1 MVNTTGRSLRNLAG
15 FTGLSCVAIGIYH
28 FALGTASVPGA
39 TDANA
44 TVDSRER
51 FYSAYFAG
59 YGLAWLGA
67 ARKSP
72 IRATEIRLL
81 AGLMLVSAVG
91 RVISLVNNGRP
102 HWFQEVLTAVE
113 FVVPAAFFALIKAEL
128 SDGRREG
135 VGELA
140 ALAAELPAVARRT
153 MCAGLLGAAVL
164 LVVRRRPMTS
174 SSCARGPHGICVWCR
189 PPTPIQPCRK
199 PSAPSPS

>member
-1 MVNTTGRSLRNLAG
+1 MASMPARTGRHLRNLAG
-15 FTGLSCVAIGIYH
+15 FTGLSCIVIGVYH

-67 ARKSP
+67 ARRTP
-72 IRATEIRLL
+72 IRATDVRLL

-91 RVISLVNNGRP
+91 RVISLVHKGRP

-113 FVVPAAFFALIKAEL
+113 FIVPAAFF
-128 SDGRREG
+128 G
-135 VGELA
+135 LA
-140 ALAAELPAVARRT
+140 DADEAQT
-153 MCAGLLGAAVL
+153 S
-164 LVVRRRPMTS
+164 RRRAS
-174 SSCARGPHGICVWCR
+174 G
-189 PPTPIQPCRK
+189 
-199 PSAPSPS
+199 